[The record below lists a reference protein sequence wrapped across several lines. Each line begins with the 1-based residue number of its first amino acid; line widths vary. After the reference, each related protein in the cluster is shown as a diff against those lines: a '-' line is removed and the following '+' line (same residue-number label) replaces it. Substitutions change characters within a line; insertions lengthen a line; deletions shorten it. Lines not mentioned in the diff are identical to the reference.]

1 MRTLWIILAS
11 ALLGMTI
18 AILLVEPNAAASSA
32 PRAPAKASGACERG
46 LCESLTW
53 LRAPVMRRGHPG

>member
-11 ALLGMTI
+11 ALLGMAL
-18 AILLVEPNAAASSA
+18 AILLVEADAAASGA
-32 PRAPAKASGACERG
+32 PGAPAKVSGACERG

-53 LRAPVMRRGHPG
+53 LRTPVMHRRAN